1 MTSNVAWSDL
11 ALFYLIA
18 IIPLSLL
25 WTMGL
30 KDLSR
35 DLAISIARMS
45 IQLLVIGFYLQT
57 VFDLD
62 NLALNLLWLVAMAT
76 IAAITSAGRAQMPR
90 LKSTAPLTAAI
101 LIAMLPVL
109 LMFIV
114 ILSRPVPWYSAQV
127 TIPIAGML
135 LGNALGSLVIA
146 LRRFNL
152 RTPEDKEHI
161 ELLTTMGATKLEA
174 RRTLVKSS
182 LRAAA
187 SPRYRQHGN
196 TRAGLSSGNDDR
208 SDSRRLQPDR
218 GGPVPDRHHAR
229 HLRHPNPRHHPR
241 PPLHHLH
248 GAGVRVIR
256 EQRVLHQQFLV
267 ISDFAGT

>member
-90 LKSTAPLTAAI
+90 LKSAAPLTAAV
-101 LIAMLPVL
+101 LIAILPVL
-109 LMFIV
+109 LMFIL
-114 ILSRPVPWYSAQV
+114 ILSRPVPWYSAQI

-174 RRTLVKSS
+174 RRTLVKAS

-187 SPRYRQHGN
+187 SPVIASMA
-196 TRAGLSSGNDDR
+196 TLGLVSLPGMMTGQI
-208 SDSRRLQPDR
+208 L
-218 GGPVPDRHHAR
+218 GGFNPIEAVQYQIAIMLGISATQTLAIILA
-229 HLRHPNPRHHPR
+229 LRFTIYME
-241 PPLHHLH
+241 
-248 GAGVRVIR
+248 A
-256 EQRVLHQQFLV
+256 EYEC
-267 ISDFAGT
+267 

>member
-90 LKSTAPLTAAI
+90 LKSAAPLTAAI

-174 RRTLVKSS
+174 RRTLVKAS

-187 SPRYRQHGN
+187 SPVIASMA
-196 TRAGLSSGNDDR
+196 TLGLVSLPGMMTGQI
-208 SDSRRLQPDR
+208 L
-218 GGPVPDRHHAR
+218 GGFNPIEAVQYQIAIMLGISATQTLAIILA
-229 HLRHPNPRHHPR
+229 LRFTIYMEP
-241 PPLHHLH
+241 
-248 GAGVRVIR
+248 
-256 EQRVLHQQFLV
+256 EYE
-267 ISDFAGT
+267 

>member
-1 MTSNVAWSDL
+1 MTSTVAWSDL
-11 ALFYLIA
+11 AFFYFIA
-18 IIPLSLL
+18 VIPLSLL
-25 WTMGL
+25 WSMGL

-35 DLAISIARMS
+35 DLAISIVRMS

-62 NLALNLLWLVAMAT
+62 NLALNILWLVAMAL
-76 IAAITSAGRAQMPR
+76 IAAITSAGRAEMPR
-90 LKSTAPLTAAI
+90 LKSAVPLTSAI

-114 ILSRPVPWYSAQV
+114 VLSRPVPWYSAQI

-152 RTPEDKEHI
+152 RTPEDREHI

-174 RRTLVKSS
+174 RRTLVKAS

-187 SPRYRQHGN
+187 SPVIASMA
-196 TRAGLSSGNDDR
+196 TLGLVSLPGMMTGQI
-208 SDSRRLQPDR
+208 L
-218 GGPVPDRHHAR
+218 GGFNPIEAVQYQIAIMLGISASQTLSIILA
-229 HLRHPNPRHHPR
+229 LRFTIYME
-241 PPLHHLH
+241 
-248 GAGVRVIR
+248 A
-256 EQRVLHQQFLV
+256 EYE
-267 ISDFAGT
+267 

>member
-30 KDLSR
+30 RDLSR

-114 ILSRPVPWYSAQV
+114 IFSRPVPWYSAQV

-174 RRTLVKSS
+174 RRTLVKAS

-187 SPRYRQHGN
+187 SPVIASMA
-196 TRAGLSSGNDDR
+196 TLGLVSLPGMMTGQI
-208 SDSRRLQPDR
+208 L
-218 GGPVPDRHHAR
+218 GGFNPIEAVQYQIAIMLGISATQTLAIILA
-229 HLRHPNPRHHPR
+229 LRFTIYMEP
-241 PPLHHLH
+241 
-248 GAGVRVIR
+248 
-256 EQRVLHQQFLV
+256 EYE
-267 ISDFAGT
+267 

>member
-114 ILSRPVPWYSAQV
+114 IFSRPVPWYSAQV

-174 RRTLVKSS
+174 RRTLVKAS

-187 SPRYRQHGN
+187 SPVIASMA
-196 TRAGLSSGNDDR
+196 TLGLVSLPGMMTGQI
-208 SDSRRLQPDR
+208 L
-218 GGPVPDRHHAR
+218 GGFNPIEAVQYQIAIMLGISATQTLAIILA
-229 HLRHPNPRHHPR
+229 LRFTIYMEP
-241 PPLHHLH
+241 
-248 GAGVRVIR
+248 
-256 EQRVLHQQFLV
+256 EYE
-267 ISDFAGT
+267 

>member
-1 MTSNVAWSDL
+1 MTSTVAWSDL
-11 ALFYLIA
+11 AFFYFIA
-18 IIPLSLL
+18 VIPLSLL
-25 WTMGL
+25 WSMGL

-35 DLAISIARMS
+35 DLAISIVRMS

-62 NLALNLLWLVAMAT
+62 NLALNILWLVAMAL
-76 IAAITSAGRAQMPR
+76 IAAITSAGRAEMPR
-90 LKSTAPLTAAI
+90 LKSAIPLTSAI

-114 ILSRPVPWYSAQV
+114 VLSRPVPWYSAQI

-152 RTPEDKEHI
+152 RTPEDREHI

-174 RRTLVKSS
+174 RRTLVKAS

-187 SPRYRQHGN
+187 SPVIASMA
-196 TRAGLSSGNDDR
+196 TLGLVSLPGMMTGQI
-208 SDSRRLQPDR
+208 L
-218 GGPVPDRHHAR
+218 GGFNPIEAVQYQIAIMLGISASQTLSIILA
-229 HLRHPNPRHHPR
+229 LRFTIYME
-241 PPLHHLH
+241 
-248 GAGVRVIR
+248 A
-256 EQRVLHQQFLV
+256 EYE
-267 ISDFAGT
+267 

>member
-114 ILSRPVPWYSAQV
+114 IFSRPVPWYSAQV
-127 TIPIAGML
+127 TIPVAGML

-161 ELLTTMGATKLEA
+161 ELLTTMDATKLEA
-174 RRTLVKSS
+174 RRTLVKAS

-187 SPRYRQHGN
+187 SPVIASMA
-196 TRAGLSSGNDDR
+196 TLGLVSLPGMMTGQI
-208 SDSRRLQPDR
+208 L
-218 GGPVPDRHHAR
+218 GGFNPIEAVQYQIAIMLGISATQTLAIILA
-229 HLRHPNPRHHPR
+229 LRFTIYMEP
-241 PPLHHLH
+241 
-248 GAGVRVIR
+248 
-256 EQRVLHQQFLV
+256 EYE
-267 ISDFAGT
+267 

>member
-1 MTSNVAWSDL
+1 MTSTVAWSDL
-11 ALFYLIA
+11 AFFYFIA
-18 IIPLSLL
+18 VIPLSLL
-25 WTMGL
+25 WSMGL

-62 NLALNLLWLVAMAT
+62 NLALNILWLVAMAL
-76 IAAITSAGRAQMPR
+76 IAAITSAGRAEMPR
-90 LKSTAPLTAAI
+90 LKSAIPLTSAI

-114 ILSRPVPWYSAQV
+114 VLSRPVPWYSAQI

-152 RTPEDKEHI
+152 RTPEDREHI

-174 RRTLVKSS
+174 RRTLVKAS

-187 SPRYRQHGN
+187 SPVIASMA
-196 TRAGLSSGNDDR
+196 TLGLVSLPGMMTGQI
-208 SDSRRLQPDR
+208 L
-218 GGPVPDRHHAR
+218 GGFNPIEAVQYQIAIMLGISASQTLSIILA
-229 HLRHPNPRHHPR
+229 LRFTIYME
-241 PPLHHLH
+241 
-248 GAGVRVIR
+248 A
-256 EQRVLHQQFLV
+256 EYE
-267 ISDFAGT
+267 

>member
-1 MTSNVAWSDL
+1 MTSTVAWSDL
-11 ALFYLIA
+11 AFFYFIA

-25 WTMGL
+25 WSMGL

-35 DLAISIARMS
+35 DLAISIVRMS

-62 NLALNLLWLVAMAT
+62 NLALNILWLVAMAL
-76 IAAITSAGRAQMPR
+76 IAAITSAGRAEMPR
-90 LKSTAPLTAAI
+90 LKSAIPLTSAI

-114 ILSRPVPWYSAQV
+114 VLSRPVPWYSAQI

-152 RTPEDKEHI
+152 RTPEDREHI

-174 RRTLVKSS
+174 RRTLVKAS

-187 SPRYRQHGN
+187 SPVIASMA
-196 TRAGLSSGNDDR
+196 TLGLVSLPGMMTGQI
-208 SDSRRLQPDR
+208 L
-218 GGPVPDRHHAR
+218 GGFNPIEAVQYQIAIMLGISASQTLSIILA
-229 HLRHPNPRHHPR
+229 LRFTIYME
-241 PPLHHLH
+241 
-248 GAGVRVIR
+248 A
-256 EQRVLHQQFLV
+256 EYE
-267 ISDFAGT
+267 

>member
-30 KDLSR
+30 RDLSR

-187 SPRYRQHGN
+187 SPVIASMA
-196 TRAGLSSGNDDR
+196 TLGLVSLPGMMTGQI
-208 SDSRRLQPDR
+208 L
-218 GGPVPDRHHAR
+218 GGFNPIEAVQYQIAIMLGISATQTLAIILA
-229 HLRHPNPRHHPR
+229 LRFTIYMEP
-241 PPLHHLH
+241 
-248 GAGVRVIR
+248 
-256 EQRVLHQQFLV
+256 EYE
-267 ISDFAGT
+267 

>member
-30 KDLSR
+30 RDLSR

-45 IQLLVIGFYLQT
+45 IQLLVVGFYLQT

-187 SPRYRQHGN
+187 SPVIASMA
-196 TRAGLSSGNDDR
+196 TLGLVSLPGMMTGQI
-208 SDSRRLQPDR
+208 L
-218 GGPVPDRHHAR
+218 GGFNPIEAVQYQIAIMLGISATQTLAIILA
-229 HLRHPNPRHHPR
+229 LRFTIYMEP
-241 PPLHHLH
+241 
-248 GAGVRVIR
+248 
-256 EQRVLHQQFLV
+256 EYE
-267 ISDFAGT
+267 

>member
-62 NLALNLLWLVAMAT
+62 NLALNLLWLVAMAI

-187 SPRYRQHGN
+187 SPVIASMA
-196 TRAGLSSGNDDR
+196 TLGLVSLPGMMTGQI
-208 SDSRRLQPDR
+208 L
-218 GGPVPDRHHAR
+218 GGFNPIEAVQYQIAIMLGISATQTLAIILA
-229 HLRHPNPRHHPR
+229 LRFTIYMEP
-241 PPLHHLH
+241 
-248 GAGVRVIR
+248 
-256 EQRVLHQQFLV
+256 EYE
-267 ISDFAGT
+267 